1 MRFHTIPLLLF
12 SLTAFAGPAIQFC
25 ADRPQKVAGG
35 SSGVAA
41 WTSMDGKWS
50 LVPVHTND
58 IGWCAPSYS
67 ARQVRFG
74 VCETNTV
81 SPLQFPASATTLVS
95 RAFLVANG
103 TNATSL
109 ATLLDAPVPLR
120 LFPRFF
126 AGGTWYLGLKWSLPF
141 DFETPENTRALLAQL
156 GVKSDPLFSSIILAR

>member
-1 MRFHTIPLLLF
+1 MMAKSMRFHTIPLLLF

-74 VCETNTV
+74 ICETNT
-81 SPLQFPASATTLVS
+81 
-95 RAFLVANG
+95 
-103 TNATSL
+103 
-109 ATLLDAPVPLR
+109 D
-120 LFPRFF
+120 
-126 AGGTWYLGLKWSLPF
+126 GGRRPGHGELERRK
-141 DFETPENTRALLAQL
+141 
-156 GVKSDPLFSSIILAR
+156 